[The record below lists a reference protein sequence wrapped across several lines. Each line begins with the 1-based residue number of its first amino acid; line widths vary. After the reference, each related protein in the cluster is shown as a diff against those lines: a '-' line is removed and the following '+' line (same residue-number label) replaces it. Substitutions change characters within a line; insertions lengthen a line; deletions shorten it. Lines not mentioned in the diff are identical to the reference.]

1 MISELID
8 YVRQDPGY
16 HGLDGAHGDPQPG
29 RGVPLQ
35 RQTLSQGKGSRQ
47 LEKKVPNYGNV
58 R

>member
-35 RQTLSQGKGSRQ
+35 RQTLSQGKGSR
-47 LEKKVPNYGNV
+47 
-58 R
+58 